1 MGLRTASVRHPH
13 VEVMAPALTEPNQ
26 AANFKLSPDTQ
37 SASPINGGTEQHKLP
52 ISNGKELNDVLDNLN
67 TLVLV
72 TEIKKENGSL
82 GKAIEA
88 SESAPLD
95 SISSSFIMNNSSIS
109 MGDQEDK
116 MGLQKS
122 GLENVLNLLKEKPAS
137 DMEQMFN
144 NLPPFP
150 DPDLAGTGDIG
161 QNVDEIMQVITSL
174 EGGGTERLNNTSNDI
189 GAESENIF
197 PLALFNEMDV
207 MSMSMEEPLIEGA
220 ISKET
225 QTKELI
231 ADVQKRQVKL
241 ERKLEF
247 LLRRLRKI
255 QIRHMGQ
262 HFSGEVAGVFEHVH
276 RTLRRLKDGVTTHT
290 EVPETMTSAPLPAQ
304 QQQQQHSE
312 TIIPPDKMKPIS
324 SSSAKN
330 LLRDDTT
337 LVYRSGPPSTSW
349 IFRGSPDCSVSGMIS
364 LPQWSTEHKLDFQ
377 RVAGLLNT
385 EVGIV
390 QQEVDSEATASSSGG
405 ESCDEMQNYNNLQQ
419 QYLSIK
425 KSGGNSDAILFP
437 YKHYGRLENYHL
449 NGVGIRAKVEM
460 FIT

>member
-330 LLRDDTT
+330 LVRKLE
-337 LVYRSGPPSTSW
+337 TSS
-349 IFRGSPDCSVSGMIS
+349 ILQSNTASRRHNTS

>member
-37 SASPINGGTEQHKLP
+37 SASPINGIDDNISYVPHEDSSCVKGGTEQHKLP

-207 MSMSMEEPLIEGA
+207 MSMSMEEPLIEGP

-330 LLRDDTT
+330 LVRKLETSSILQSNTASRRHNTRYFGSGSIEVNT
-337 LVYRSGPPSTSW
+337 FRS
-349 IFRGSPDCSVSGMIS
+349 SVSGMIS

-419 QYLSIK
+419 QYLS
-425 KSGGNSDAILFP
+425 
-437 YKHYGRLENYHL
+437 
-449 NGVGIRAKVEM
+449 M
-460 FIT
+460 